1 MLLGGSVGVFCV
13 KSAQISGDFI
23 GRTPLPVQFRK
34 LSVTLA
40 APWFVLVQGNKCQ
53 CCGVLRGAGE
63 NVIRIVPQVPL
74 SVWWIFL

>member
-23 GRTPLPVQFRK
+23 GRTALPVQFRK

-40 APWFVLVQGNKCQ
+40 APWFVLF
-53 CCGVLRGAGE
+53 RGSSASAVGYCME
-63 NVIRIVPQVPL
+63 QEKAAP
-74 SVWWIFL
+74 F